1 MRLTSEFF
9 VSATIRRAELGGAFA
24 ALRRRGSAQ
33 SGTVFVVVDRLD
45 GTCILF
51 GPAPQSLYEG
61 GDSERAFTRLHKDE
75 AVARDE
81 VEARLEKEIRFD
93 PDIWILE
100 IEAQDGQAFLDRI
113 L

>member
-1 MRLTSEFF
+1 
-9 VSATIRRAELGGAFA
+9 
-24 ALRRRGSAQ
+24 
-33 SGTVFVVVDRLD
+33 VVVDRLD

-100 IEAQDGQAFLDRI
+100 IEARDGQAFLDRI

>member
-1 MRLTSEFF
+1 VPSRLC
-9 VSATIRRAELGGAFA
+9 ADAGA
-24 ALRRRGSAQ
+24 RNPGRSSWWSTGS
-33 SGTVFVVVDRLD
+33 T
-45 GTCILF
+45 
-51 GPAPQSLYEG
+51 APLYEG

-100 IEAQDGQAFLDRI
+100 IEARDGQAFLDRI